1 MAEKTVVPMEINY
14 RPSWLSWVGAAA
26 TCLNALGID
35 CELAEVAGYSG
46 YAFHM
51 AVHKDMCPSGPSM
64 LNWSG
69 LNWGIN
75 LLGRSAQSFV
85 SGDCHTG
92 EYICERTR
100 AHCRQV
106 FELASR
112 EIAAGR
118 PCVLWGAYV
127 PEFAVVYGIEDGKYL
142 VKSVKGHCG
151 EPEPPLAYDELDAP
165 GGPYL
170 LAMPT
175 ATNEERQREWRDRFA
190 IGQAAQR
197 LTMPSW
203 IGDYSLGLK
212 AYDRWIEAFKSD
224 SFVTFG
230 NSYNAQCYCE
240 AKAFAHEFLMGVAKR
255 QPPIAEMLKPA
266 VEDYATVKAAMKR
279 VAELFPFPGEK
290 EVKDP
295 QVIEQA
301 TAALKE
307 AQAAET
313 RAAEVL
319 LKLAQ
324 LSVPTLK
331 TEAAE

>member
-118 PCVLWGAYV
+118 PCVLWV
-127 PEFAVVYGIEDGKYL
+127 PMYR
-142 VKSVKGHCG
+142 SSRWS
-151 EPEPPLAYDELDAP
+151 
-165 GGPYL
+165 
-170 LAMPT
+170 T
-175 ATNEERQREWRDRFA
+175 A
-190 IGQAAQR
+190 
-197 LTMPSW
+197 S
-203 IGDYSLGLK
+203 K
-212 AYDRWIEAFKSD
+212 
-224 SFVTFG
+224 
-230 NSYNAQCYCE
+230 
-240 AKAFAHEFLMGVAKR
+240 
-255 QPPIAEMLKPA
+255 
-266 VEDYATVKAAMKR
+266 
-279 VAELFPFPGEK
+279 
-290 EVKDP
+290 
-295 QVIEQA
+295 
-301 TAALKE
+301 TAS
-307 AQAAET
+307 T
-313 RAAEVL
+313 W
-319 LKLAQ
+319 
-324 LSVPTLK
+324 
-331 TEAAE
+331 